1 MVLQAVCSSGC
12 TFLRPDWYAAKQTNK
27 KNISSLTNLNKNR
40 SRYYFH
46 TKKLFFAATGYSMP
60 KEYGK
65 LADDKSPSHLDLH
78 MNKSS
83 LSYDVDD

>member
-1 MVLQAVCSSGC
+1 
-12 TFLRPDWYAAKQTNK
+12 
-27 KNISSLTNLNKNR
+27 
-40 SRYYFH
+40 
-46 TKKLFFAATGYSMP
+46 MP

-65 LADDKSPSHLDLH
+65 LADDKSPSHFDLH

>member
-1 MVLQAVCSSGC
+1 
-12 TFLRPDWYAAKQTNK
+12 
-27 KNISSLTNLNKNR
+27 
-40 SRYYFH
+40 
-46 TKKLFFAATGYSMP
+46 MP

-65 LADDKSPSHLDLH
+65 LVDDKSPSHLDLH